1 MSEQA
6 PPKTGPRPPET
17 EEDFTAFIN
26 EWKEIDMSTLNL
38 AVDTGRMASRAAG
51 LVWMNR
57 TLMAALL
64 IALGGVGWQ
73 IHLGNPQGWSL
84 MYLVLA
90 MLIVFVPLLRWQE
103 RALRSARQALGQG
116 SAAEVLEARSRL
128 IRTALQDVQSRP
140 AIAVQAVAVLATGAM
155 AVMAARGDLAWGV
168 PLATGTALGALLV
181 WTYTVRLPRLKR
193 ERDIV
198 EALRRELLAE
208 GR

>member
-57 TLMAALL
+57 ALMAALL

-84 MYLVLA
+84 MSLLLA

-103 RALRSARQALGQG
+103 RALRSAQQALGQG

-168 PLATGTALGALLV
+168 PLATATALAALLV

-198 EALRRELLAE
+198 EALRREFLAE

>member
-1 MSEQA
+1 MSEEA
-6 PPKTGPRPPET
+6 PPKTAARTPET
-17 EEDFTAFIN
+17 KDEFTSFIN

-64 IALGGVGWQ
+64 VALGDLGWQ
-73 IHLGNPQGWSL
+73 IHLGDPRGWSL
-84 MYLVLA
+84 LYLVLA

-116 SAAEVLEARSRL
+116 SAADVLEARSRL

-140 AIAVQAVAVLATGAM
+140 AIAVQAAAVMATGAM
-155 AVMAARGDLAWGV
+155 AVMSARGDLAWGI
-168 PLATGTALGALLV
+168 PLATGTALATLLV
-181 WTYTVRLPRLKR
+181 WTYTVRLPRLRR
-193 ERDIV
+193 ERDLV

-208 GR
+208 ER